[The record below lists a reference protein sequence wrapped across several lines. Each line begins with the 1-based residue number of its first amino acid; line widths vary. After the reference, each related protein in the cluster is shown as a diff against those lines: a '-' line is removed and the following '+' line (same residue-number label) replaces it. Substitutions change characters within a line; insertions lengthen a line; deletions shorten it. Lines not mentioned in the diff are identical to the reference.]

1 MNSCYEADL
10 LAKVMKDI
18 MLLSSVETPIPDEL
32 SSDKRSVVNASYP
45 ILIYPCSLHYYL
57 HSDNKGVIRDKLLLI
72 AQEKYGFKIPQFN
85 ERKPILSDISKG
97 VFYEKMGINI
107 KNIVYSL
114 GCILLCLTI
123 ITLFASLFIW
133 VGFAVLY
140 RPFAMSF
147 EVNFP
152 YAESYYISQCCFYG
166 FVISTLITPIAL
178 LFLHKIFEELPW
190 FRITKFRPYTNSERE
205 ELLQQK
211 LQDYKVRLN
220 QYKEQLQHDYSIIY
234 NNLSNIYKDLWREK
248 IEPMADYTYECNP
261 KKGVFEEKLLRYF
274 RIRYPSY
281 IKGDTKI
288 GPFFPDI
295 LLDIDGIAYIDIEI
309 DEPYDL
315 QTGDPIHQISGKDDL
330 RNEFFRDCEIFVVR
344 FAEFQICHYPNEC
357 ISIVDAIVQFIKTGD
372 PQCLS
377 SIRDS
382 VPPIKRWS
390 NAQSRMMYMDSL
402 RTTYDD
408 CDWESY
414 KNQYEEYF
422 RPASLDV
429 LYGEEPIEQIML
441 SAILKQIEITEIT
454 AYNDVNLMRITFVP
468 DNGKM
473 RYALCRQEQFYCDG
487 AQRVPEIID
496 EHGLPITITFYRD
509 SNDRPCI
516 LDITYRK
523 MDTMPLSSE
532 MKELLRTGAV
542 QVKF

>member
-1 MNSCYEADL
+1 
-10 LAKVMKDI
+10 MKDI
-18 MLLSSVETPIPDEL
+18 MLLSSVETPIPDEF

-57 HSDNKGVIRDKLLLI
+57 HSDNKGVIKDKLLLI
-72 AQEKYGFKIPQFN
+72 AQEKYGFEIPKFN
-85 ERKPILSDISKG
+85 EPKPSLQNISKG
-97 VFYEKMGINI
+97 RYYTAKGINWH
-107 KNIVYSL
+107 KL
-114 GCILLCLTI
+114 
-123 ITLFASLFIW
+123 W
-133 VGFAVLY
+133 VGFYLILIVVSTITLVAWPLFGLPTAQIISATLAIILAIY
-140 RPFAMSF
+140 FLLEIDWYTIDKYEPYSF
-147 EVNFP
+147 KE
-152 YAESYYISQCCFYG
+152 C
-166 FVISTLITPIAL
+166 
-178 LFLHKIFEELPW
+178 
-190 FRITKFRPYTNSERE
+190 E

-211 LQDYKVRLN
+211 LEDYEARLN
-220 QYKEQLQHDYSIIY
+220 TYKEQLQHDYSIIF

-487 AQRVPEIID
+487 VQRVPEIID
-496 EHGLPITITFYRD
+496 EHGLPITITFYQD